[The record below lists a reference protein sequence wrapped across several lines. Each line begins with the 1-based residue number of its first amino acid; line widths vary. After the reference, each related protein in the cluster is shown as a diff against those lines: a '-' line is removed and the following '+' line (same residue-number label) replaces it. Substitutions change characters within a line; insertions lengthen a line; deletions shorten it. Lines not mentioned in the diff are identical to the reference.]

1 MATTATTTAAFV
13 LVLMILATA
22 AATTI
27 VTAEELLDL
36 LGGSVMYILDRADE
50 VKIFACQ
57 RMIEVHDD
65 DLLLDLYDATTDDL
79 PVGRVK
85 R

>member
-1 MATTATTTAAFV
+1 
-13 LVLMILATA
+13 MILATA
-22 AATTI
+22 TATTI
-27 VTAEELLDL
+27 VSAEELLDL
-36 LGGSVMYILDRADE
+36 LRRSIMYILNRADE
-50 VKIFACQ
+50 VKIFTCQ
-57 RMIEVHDD
+57 RMVEVHDD

>member
-1 MATTATTTAAFV
+1 M

-22 AATTI
+22 ATTTI

-36 LGGSVMYILDRADE
+36 LGRSVMYILDRADE

-57 RMIEVHDD
+57 GMIEVHDD
-65 DLLLDLYDATTDDL
+65 DLFLDLYDATTDDL